1 MCHEI
6 FAHCSVKEKYVAAAS
21 GEWSSAVM
29 TPRTAHSYSNKSR
42 AWEVKEWIITVR
54 VTSATLSG
62 RPGLA
67 VTTLA
72 SQFVRFTLSIVGVY
86 CFLHDIFLCTYK
98 PFQNYSV
105 PFMNLP
111 FGIEIDHSSDIW
123 SKIDLQVKCLKLN
136 LELSLYMKINIKLTK
151 KTSLLLYIIVEF

>member
-1 MCHEI
+1 MYHEI
-6 FAHCSVKEKYVAAAS
+6 FAHCSAKEKYVAAAS

-29 TPRTAHSYSNKSR
+29 TPRTAHSYSNKSQ

-86 CFLHDIFLCTYK
+86 CFLHDIFFYAHTNRFK
-98 PFQNYSV
+98 TTAFS
-105 PFMNLP
+105 FMNLP
-111 FGIEIDHSSDIW
+111 FEIEIDHSSDIW
-123 SKIDLQVKCLKLN
+123 SKIHLQVKCSKLN
-136 LELSLYMKINIKLTK
+136 LELSLYENKYETK
-151 KTSLLLYIIVEF
+151 KTSLLLCIATF